1 MLRAAKD
8 QPDPEGP
15 GTVVILLDWFQLDQ
29 VLILVQERPVDSVD
43 LLTYMRNNGRRL
55 PEQDAKVCGGQPAGG
70 FSSAFMGLQGGD
82 RDNRHDKYI
91 QIVVCSR
98 CIDVCVCVCVCV

>member
-29 VLILVQERPVDSVD
+29 ELILVQERPKASVH
-43 LLTYMRNNGRRL
+43 LLTCMRNKGSEL
-55 PEQDAKVCGGQPAGG
+55 QEQDAKVCQPGWG

-82 RDNRHDKYI
+82 RDDQHDKYI
-91 QIVVCSR
+91 QVAVC
-98 CIDVCVCVCVCV
+98 